1 MSTAS
6 DTMPSNLRPRRRILV
21 IDDEVRM
28 ANSIKTL
35 LSNCGFDVSVAYSGR
50 EGLEKLRS
58 GEYDLAITDLRMN
71 DLDGFEVM
79 RALDQRPN
87 IEFIVITAHAS
98 TESAIEAIHHK
109 AFDYL
114 TKPFDFDVLR
124 ASVERAF
131 AKIDAERFR
140 DDMISM
146 ITHDIKIP
154 LSSIIG
160 YSGMIYDRTTGELHP
175 RAAEF
180 VQTIHSNGL
189 KILSLVDNFLTSCKI
204 EAGKLTIVPRDVD
217 INFIVEDLLVLF
229 RPDIERKHLDSQ
241 VVLSPGMPPV
251 CGDENL
257 LYRAVSNAL
266 SNACKFAPERGRI
279 ALRTAPVAAADSP
292 LKVDSALVEV
302 SNTGPGIPA
311 EELPHV
317 FDKYRRGRSQAGI
330 EGSGLGAYVMRCIVE
345 AHHGCVQIESRPND
359 LTTARIFLPTSSMGS
374 AKHENGD
381 YS

>member
-1 MSTAS
+1 
-6 DTMPSNLRPRRRILV
+6 
-21 IDDEVRM
+21 M

-35 LSNCGFDVSVAYSGR
+35 LANHGFEVSVAYSGR

-58 GEYDLAITDLRMN
+58 GEFDLAITDLRMN

-79 RALDQRPN
+79 RALDQKPN

-124 ASVERAF
+124 SSVERAF
-131 AKIDAERFR
+131 AKIEAERFCN
-140 DDMISM
+140 DMISM

-160 YSGMIYDRTTGELHP
+160 YSSMIFDRTTGELNP

-180 VQTIHSNGL
+180 VQTINSNGL

-217 INFIVEDLLVLF
+217 INYIVEDLLVMF
-229 RPDIERKHLDSQ
+229 RADIERKRLDTE
-241 VVLSPGMPPV
+241 VMLSPGLPPV

-257 LYRAVSNAL
+257 LYRAVSNAV
-266 SNACKFAPERGRI
+266 SNACKFTPEGGRI
-279 ALRTAPVAAADSP
+279 SVRTSMVAASSSP
-292 LKVDSALVEV
+292 LGQDSVLVEI
-302 SNTGPGIPA
+302 SNTGPGIP
-311 EELPHV
+311 EKDLPHV
-317 FDKYRRGRSQAGI
+317 FDKYRRGQHHGGV
-330 EGSGLGAYVMRCIVE
+330 EGSGLGAYVMRCVVE
-345 AHHGCVQIESRPND
+345 AHGGRVQLESRPND
-359 LTTARIFLPTSSMGS
+359 LTTARLLLPAAPVGILTEHRGAS
-374 AKHENGD
+374 
-381 YS
+381 

>member
-1 MSTAS
+1 
-6 DTMPSNLRPRRRILV
+6 
-21 IDDEVRM
+21 M

-35 LSNCGFDVSVAYSGR
+35 LSNHGFEVAVAYSGR
-50 EGLEKLRS
+50 EGLEKLRT
-58 GEYDLAITDLRMN
+58 GDFDLAITDLRMS

-98 TESAIEAIHHK
+98 TESAIEAIHHR

-131 AKIDAERFR
+131 AKIEAERFR

-154 LSSIIG
+154 LASIIG
-160 YSGMIYDRTTGELHP
+160 YSGMIYDRSTGEFHP

-180 VQTIHSNGL
+180 VQTINSNGL

-217 INFIVEDLLVLF
+217 INYIVEDLLVSF

-266 SNACKFAPERGRI
+266 SNACKFAPEGGRI
-279 ALRTAPVAAADSP
+279 SIRTAAVGADQSP
-292 LKVDSALVEV
+292 LGTDSVLVEI
-302 SNTGPGIPA
+302 SNTGPGIAP
-311 EELPHV
+311 EELPYV
-317 FDKYRRGRSQAGI
+317 FDKYRRGHLHGGI

-345 AHHGCVQIESRPND
+345 AHHGCVQIESQPNV
-359 LTTARIFLPTSSMGS
+359 LTTARIYLPSSCAVAIS
-374 AKHENGD
+374 EKNGA
-381 YS
+381 SS